1 MRECKFVVILLIM
14 LITNI
19 FITAGL
25 SIAYMKSSEKS
36 DSTGNFAVGYLNL
49 SYNNLKPWKH
59 YGLLG
64 LYIGDINTE
73 DDTAYL
79 GAAVTL
85 GHSYE
90 KTIDVKNS
98 GSLTCDVVIDFSS
111 SIDPSLLNVL
121 SIETSISSPGNSVQN
136 IGKNKWLI
144 KSVSPGENIYIKSKI
159 FVLLSLGLG
168 KTATANLYYDIYGY
182 QNNIALN
189 NNSISYAFLY
199 NLKRIKN
206 TIRIG

>member
-14 LITNI
+14 LTTSI

-25 SIAYMKSSEKS
+25 SIAYMKSNEKL
-36 DSTGNFAVGYLNL
+36 DCTGKFAVGYLNL
-49 SYNNLKPWKH
+49 SYNNLKSWKH

-64 LYIGDINTE
+64 LYIGDIDTKE
-73 DDTAYL
+73 DTAYF

-90 KTIDVKNS
+90 KTIDIKNS
-98 GSLTCDVVIDFSS
+98 GSLTCDVVVDFSS
-111 SIDPSLLNVL
+111 IIDPSLLNVV
-121 SIETSISSPGNSVQN
+121 SIETSVSSLGNSVQI

-144 KSVSPGENIYIKSKI
+144 KSVSPGESIFIKSKI
-159 FVLLSLGLG
+159 SILLSLSLG
-168 KTATANLYYDIYGY
+168 KVATTNLYYDIYGY
-182 QNNIALN
+182 QNNLVVN
-189 NNSISYAFLY
+189 NEDISYAFLY